1 MFCPSCGDEYVA
13 GSTFCSEC
21 RVALVPE
28 RPEGVGEGMP
38 TPPTP
43 EGGLPE
49 GFEEIGAWPPL
60 AAVMLVRRLLDA
72 GVQVSAQWSD
82 PAGDDLARL
91 AVPRAQLEF
100 ADAVVRE
107 LPVEDEIPQGDAAS
121 YVQRI
126 EARLAEIAL
135 LLDELRLTEEFGGD
149 NAP

>member
-13 GSTFCSEC
+13 GSTFCSDC

-28 RPEGVGEGMP
+28 RPDGVGDSLPAP
-38 TPPTP
+38 TA
-43 EGGLPE
+43 EDGLPE

-72 GVQVSAQWSD
+72 GVQISAQWSD

-107 LPVEDEIPQGDAAS
+107 LPVDEEIPQGDVAS

-149 NAP
+149 RAP

>member
-13 GSTFCSEC
+13 GSTFCSDC
-21 RVALVPE
+21 RVALVSE
-28 RPEGVGEGMP
+28 RPEGVGEDIP
-38 TPPTP
+38 PPTSA
-43 EGGLPE
+43 GGLPE
-49 GFEEIGAWPPL
+49 DFEEIGAWPPL

-107 LPVEDEIPQGDAAS
+107 LPVEDEIPQGDVVS

-135 LLDELRLTEEFGGD
+135 LLDEMRLTEEFGGD
-149 NAP
+149 TAP